1 MDMLSRKSKTFS
13 FLIEKADRRRTL
25 QDDTNKSEQRED
37 VTKD

>member
-13 FLIEKADRRRTL
+13 FLIEKDDRRRTL
-25 QDDTNKSEQRED
+25 QDDTNESEQRKD